1 MDEHQQVVIAGQN
14 PFNKN
19 GLSASVN
26 QGAVAIEQERAI
38 AEAQGQIIVAKRFPR
53 SNVAVMAE
61 FLESCKSPEFAA
73 KAFYTVPN
81 RGSGP
86 SIRFAEELARCMG
99 NFQFGHRELSRT
111 AGKSEIEVFA
121 WDVEKN
127 SRSTRQI
134 TVEHIQDSKG
144 GPKRLTDQ
152 ADIDNKIANVAAKQM
167 RGRIMALMPKH
178 IIESGI
184 LACQRTIAGGN
195 GEPLAKRLER
205 MIAAFGRFGVQVAH
219 LEAYLKHK
227 LDLTT
232 DEEMAELM
240 GVFNALK
247 DGTQKASDFFT
258 AEKEPAPAAEAIKS
272 LAESQ
277 TKAPANQVKAENK
290 LAPASKSQSGKKP
303 QVEKAAN
310 TDQKVAESAN
320 SLVPPP
326 TETAQDLP
334 IADEASEDNG
344 KDEVF

>member
-1 MDEHQQVVIAGQN
+1 MDEHQQVVAAGQN
-14 PFNKN
+14 PFNKT

-53 SNVAVMAE
+53 SNVSVMAE

-111 AGKSEIEVFA
+111 TGKSEIEVFA

-134 TVEHIQDSKG
+134 TVEHIQDTKN

-205 MIAAFGRFGVQVAH
+205 MIAAFGRYGVQVAH
-219 LEAYLKHK
+219 LEGYLKHK
-227 LDLTT
+227 LDLNT

-247 DGTQKASDFFT
+247 DGTHKVSDFFS
-258 AEKEPAPAAEAIKS
+258 AEKEPAPAAEAIKA
-272 LAESQ
+272 LADNQAKTPTQ
-277 TKAPANQVKAENK
+277 TKSENTTASTAKNQA
-290 LAPASKSQSGKKP
+290 GKKP
-303 QVEKAAN
+303 QAEKAVA
-310 TDQKVAESAN
+310 TDQKPAESAKN
-320 SLVPPP
+320 DAPPP
-326 TETAQDLP
+326 AEDTESQPDQ
-334 IADEASEDNG
+334 ASDDQEKG
-344 KDEVF
+344 EVF